1 MTDATAAIIATAL
14 NAAWNTGTY
23 PKPIDGFG
31 ASGFTTTIYPDRRNL
46 IERTDITRPAL
57 YSSLRQKF
65 RIWFSHPTDAALTY
79 CISLINAL
87 TLASTIVLNPSGTW
101 FDGTNYN
108 CLLEIV
114 TIQ

>member
-1 MTDATAAIIATAL
+1 MTDCTAAILVTAL

-31 ASGFTTTIYPDRRNL
+31 ASGFTTTIYTDRRNL
-46 IERTDITRPAL
+46 VEQTEISRAAL
-57 YSSLRQKF
+57 YASLRQKF
-65 RIWFSHPTDAALTY
+65 RIWFSHPTAAALPY
-79 CISLINAL
+79 CITLINAL
-87 TLASTIVLNPSGTW
+87 TCASTIVLSPSQYW

-108 CLLEIV
+108 AILEIV